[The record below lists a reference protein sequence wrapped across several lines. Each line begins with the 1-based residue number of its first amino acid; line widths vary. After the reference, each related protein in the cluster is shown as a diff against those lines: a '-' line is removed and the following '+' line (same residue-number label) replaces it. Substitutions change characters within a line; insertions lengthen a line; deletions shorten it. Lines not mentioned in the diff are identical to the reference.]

1 MSFIFIT
8 TFLYLYINIVAAQT
22 HSATGNSTATDT
34 SKDRIG
40 WKSSPDGRSTM
51 DIIWSCA
58 SVLLVCTY
66 KCLHLNISSFEEN
79 QAGWRRTK
87 RWGVPYRPEWL
98 MIRKHLRKIKWMA
111 LVLIVP
117 EIGVAIACCQYM
129 NARAEVWKA
138 RLEFR
143 GEELTL
149 THGFYAVASGFAVTS
164 GRSQEG
170 SMEGRQE
177 EFKSSERN
185 REELYRSDLTTYGTY
200 IQSTPPKHPNVVDNL
215 VSLNG
220 NTNYLIVKLCKEQNS
235 PIITEDDISDRSKS
249 DFFTKTFAIVQST
262 WLVIQSIAR
271 VSAGLPISELEL
283 ATTAY
288 VLCTIVMYGFWW
300 HKPFDVEHVTI
311 VQGRGADPSEA
322 WKKRPEIVSRDA
334 LSLLDF
340 TFDRAGGERNIRT
353 IIVNT
358 IATLFSAIHLAAWN
372 WEFPRPVSRTLWRIF
387 GITSTASG
395 PLAMSL
401 TFLAAYSED
410 VLEMIGSTSL
420 QNMIVIF
427 VLILVGMVL
436 VVYTISRI
444 GLIVLVFYTFSS
456 LPAAVYETIEW
467 TTYLPHFS

>member
-1 MSFIFIT
+1 
-8 TFLYLYINIVAAQT
+8 
-22 HSATGNSTATDT
+22 
-34 SKDRIG
+34 
-40 WKSSPDGRSTM
+40 
-51 DIIWSCA
+51 
-58 SVLLVCTY
+58 
-66 KCLHLNISSFEEN
+66 
-79 QAGWRRTK
+79 
-87 RWGVPYRPEWL
+87 

-111 LVLIVP
+111 LVLIAP

-129 NARAEVWKA
+129 DARAEVRKA
-138 RLEFR
+138 RLEFP

-149 THGFYAVASGFAVTS
+149 THGFYAVAGGFAVTS

-177 EFKSSERN
+177 AFKSKEGIRDK
-185 REELYRSDLTTYGTY
+185 LYESDLTTYGTY
-200 IQSTPPKHPNVVDNL
+200 IQSTPPKHPDVVDNL

-283 ATTAY
+283 ATIAY
-288 VLCTIVMYGFWW
+288 VLCAIAMYGFWW

-311 VQGRGADPSEA
+311 VQGRGPDPSEA
-322 WKKRPEIVSRDA
+322 WQKRPEIVYVDA
-334 LSLLDF
+334 ISLLLF
-340 TFDRAGGERNIRT
+340 SFYRAEKEENIRT

-358 IATLFSAIHLAAWN
+358 IAMLFSAIHLAAWN

-387 GITSTASG
+387 GITSTVSG

-401 TFLAAYSED
+401 MVLGAYSGEIP
-410 VLEMIGSTSL
+410 EIISTSFDDMVML
-420 QNMIVIF
+420 FTIIIVALIV
-427 VLILVGMVL
+427 VL
-436 VVYTISRI
+436 YTVSRI
-444 GLIVLVFYTFSS
+444 GLIVLVFYSFSS
-456 LPAAVYETIEW
+456 LPVGVYDTVEW

>member
-22 HSATGNSTATDT
+22 HNATGNSTATDT

-98 MIRKHLRKIKWMA
+98 IIRKHLRKIKWMA
-111 LVLIVP
+111 LVLIAP

-138 RLEFR
+138 RLEFP

-149 THGFYAVASGFAVTS
+149 THGFYAVAGGFAVTS

-177 EFKSSERN
+177 AFKSREGN
-185 REELYRSDLTTYGTY
+185 REELYESDLTTY
-200 IQSTPPKHPNVVDNL
+200 
-215 VSLNG
+215 
-220 NTNYLIVKLCKEQNS
+220 VKLCKEQNS

-283 ATTAY
+283 ASTAY
-288 VLCTIVMYGFWW
+288 VLCAIVMYGFWW

-322 WKKRPEIVSRDA
+322 WKKRPEIVFKDA
-334 LSLLDF
+334 FALF
-340 TFDRAGGERNIRT
+340 GFAFHRGVGERNIRT

-401 TFLAAYSED
+401 TFLMGCLTEI
-410 VLEMIGSTSL
+410 LETSSTSFYDMVGL
-420 QNMIVIF
+420 FTTIIVAMIV
-427 VLILVGMVL
+427 VL
-436 VVYTISRI
+436 YTVSRI

-456 LPAAVYETIEW
+456 LPVGVYDTVEW